1 MGIENLH
8 FYSSTVTWCTL
19 SFEKHCA
26 ESLLPSWLPVKWGS
40 MNTGRCRFLAWG
52 KPFRGHEPPGLYNE
66 QGIRPP
72 SCLKTRSSRWPF
84 CPFKF
89 KCFKKDWPI
98 FQGSQGSSECKGC
111 VCVCLGVGCWC
122 SSLFYASLFS
132 HLCSYHCV
140 LNPLIISWE
149 NWLIIFWFVYL
160 LEHIKE
166 PKISDSLPWGFRK
179 QQINQKLVDITR
191 ILLSKQFCFWWEPVM
206 IIVVD
211 SRQATKK
218 YTQLLVC
225 LSFYL
230 QKSYL
235 ISTEISFYFPSTLLQ
250 QTPQFLGLPSHL
262 VPHNFSPLISL
273 HL

>member
-1 MGIENLH
+1 M
-8 FYSSTVTWCTL
+8 
-19 SFEKHCA
+19 
-26 ESLLPSWLPVKWGS
+26 
-40 MNTGRCRFLAWG
+40 
-52 KPFRGHEPPGLYNE
+52 
-66 QGIRPP
+66 
-72 SCLKTRSSRWPF
+72 
-84 CPFKF
+84 
-89 KCFKKDWPI
+89 
-98 FQGSQGSSECKGC
+98 C
-111 VCVCLGVGCWC
+111 VLGAGCWC

-132 HLCSYHCV
+132 HLCSDHCV

-179 QQINQKLVDITR
+179 QQINQKLVDITH

-211 SRQATKK
+211 SRQTTKK

-235 ISTEISFYFPSTLLQ
+235 ISTEISFYFPFYVAAANSTISRTAFPPHPTQLQ
-250 QTPQFLGLPSHL
+250 SPHLPS
-262 VPHNFSPLISL
+262 PLAGQWVWSGRIVTKEEVEEKEG
-273 HL
+273 